1 MYSCDANENRSSA
14 FRCNLLEYS
23 TPLVV
28 GDDFD
33 PFRFFLVVGICPQSI
48 CFKEPGGH
56 TSLSLYSIVFVDL

>member
-33 PFRFFLVVGICPQSI
+33 PFRFFWSLVLVHNPFVLKSLVVILRCHFI
-48 CFKEPGGH
+48 
-56 TSLSLYSIVFVDL
+56 L